1 MKKLFVS
8 IHAVINS
15 NDDATPVFEK
25 AVIISLYKIKRLGY
39 DIILLVGDASLNKP
53 AVQNTINVL
62 DRELQ
67 LDISNSAETLS
78 GINEYLVE
86 KINEQLLVKNGE
98 GSKLCHNWNEVFDT
112 VKSSSRKISHTRNT
126 NETRIAI
133 EMNLDG
139 NGVYHVDTG
148 LNFFNHMVEQLSKH
162 SLIDLDL
169 KVDGDLHID
178 EHHTIED
185 TAIALGEAI
194 AKALGNKRG
203 IERYGFLLPMDDCLA
218 QVGIDFGGRS
228 WLVWDVQFKRE
239 YVGDVPT
246 EMFYHFFKSFCD
258 AAKCNLNIKAEGDNE
273 HHKIESIFK
282 AFAKSIKMAVAVNE
296 NSDALPTTKGI
307 L

>member
-1 MKKLFVS
+1 MKDL
-8 IHAVINS
+8 IINI
-15 NDDATPVFEK
+15 NAIANTTGNTIVFEK
-25 AVIISLYKIKRLGY
+25 AVISNLWRVQKLGY
-39 DIILLVGDASLNKP
+39 KLFLLIDEVWLNEPSLQQVINILNGEFQSEIINKP
-53 AVQNTINVL
+53 A
-62 DRELQ
+62 
-67 LDISNSAETLS
+67 DIT
-78 GINEYLVE
+78 EYDCLVE
-86 KINEQLLVKNGE
+86 KIDNRFVVNQGKNTF
-98 GSKLCHNWNEVFDT
+98 SDWNEIFDFI
-112 VKSSSRKISHTRNT
+112 KSSSRKIAHTRNT
-126 NETRIAI
+126 NETKIAI

-139 NGVYHVDTG
+139 NGIYHVDTG

-194 AKALGNKRG
+194 AKAVGNKKG
-203 IERYGFLLPMDDCLA
+203 MERYGFLLPMDDCLA
-218 QVGIDFGGRS
+218 QVAIDFGGRA

-246 EMFYHFFKSFCD
+246 EMFYHFFKSFSD

-282 AFAKSIKMAVAVNE
+282 AFAKAIKMAVAVNE
-296 NSDALPTTKGI
+296 NSDALPTTKG
-307 L
+307 LL